1 MGYCA
6 SEMKSEVLTHVE
18 HVLQQYAL
26 CDSCLGRLFRKHLRE
41 GNNSEKGRLL
51 RMQLHQNQTS
61 AKDCWL
67 CEGLTD
73 EIAHFVD
80 LISQALEGYEFET
93 FLIGSKIDEDIQE
106 KEQRLWEQE
115 HIQDAE
121 PLKMEINREI
131 GKILEP
137 QLRKTVDIP
146 NPDIMAVIDT
156 AFDQVTL
163 QISSLFIYGRYKKF
177 QRGIPQT
184 KWPCQVC
191 QGKGCKRCNY
201 TGKLYE
207 TTVEELIAKKALEMT
222 SGTDESFHGSG
233 REDIDARMLGTGRPF
248 ILEVKNP
255 KKRHIDLAVLEK
267 ETNTALKGIIEIS
280 QLRFSNRE
288 EIARIKAAEFR
299 KTYRV
304 IIEASEPLNKE
315 KLIKVAQSLQGQL
328 IKQLT
333 PTRVAHRRAHK
344 IRERHIYN
352 CTIESVEGI
361 IASMTIE
368 TESGTYVKEF
378 VSGDDNK
385 TQPNLSELIGIP
397 CKVKELDV
405 IDVKGE

>member
-1 MGYCA
+1 M
-6 SEMKSEVLTHVE
+6 H
-18 HVLQQYAL
+18 
-26 CDSCLGRLFRKHLRE
+26 
-41 GNNSEKGRLL
+41 
-51 RMQLHQNQTS
+51 LHQKQQIP
-61 AKDCWL
+61 AKKCWL

-73 EIAHFVD
+73 EIVHFSD
-80 LISQALEGYEFET
+80 LIASALQGYDYNT
-93 FLIGSKIDEDIQE
+93 FLIGSKIDDDIQE
-106 KEQRLWEQE
+106 KEQHLWEE
-115 HIQDAE
+115 LHLQDAE
-121 PLKMEINREI
+121 PIKMEVNREI

-137 QLRKTVDIP
+137 QLNKIVDIP

-156 AFDQVTL
+156 AYDMVSL
-163 QISSLFIYGRYKKF
+163 QISSLFIYGRYRKY

-184 KWPCQVC
+184 KWPCQIC
-191 QGKGCKRCNY
+191 QGKGCKRCEY
-201 TGKLYE
+201 TGKLYT
-207 TTVEELIAKKALEMT
+207 TTVEELIAQKALELT
-222 SGTDESFHGSG
+222 QGTDESFHGSG

-248 ILEVKNP
+248 ILEIKNP
-255 KKRHIDLAVLEK
+255 KKRNIDLSLLER
-267 ETNTALKGIIEIS
+267 ETNNNNKDVIDIS

-288 EIARIKAAEFR
+288 EIARIKAAEFQ

-304 IIEASEPLNKE
+304 TLEAAAPLNKE

-344 IRERHIYN
+344 IRERRIYN

-361 IASMTIE
+361 IASFTLE

-397 CKVKELDV
+397 CKVKDLDV

>member
-1 MGYCA
+1 
-6 SEMKSEVLTHVE
+6 MKAQSLSQAE
-18 HVLQQYAL
+18 HLLQEHAF
-26 CDSCLGRLFRKHLRE
+26 CDSCLGRLFRKE
-41 GNNSEKGRLL
+41 IKKGSNAEKGLFL
-51 RMQLHQNQTS
+51 RTQLHQKHKTF

-73 EIAHFVD
+73 EIAHFAG
-80 LISQALEGYEFET
+80 IITKALEEYEFET

-106 KEQRLWEQE
+106 KEQHLWDQE
-115 HIQDAE
+115 KLQDAE
-121 PLKMEINREI
+121 PMKMEINREI

-137 QLRKTVDIP
+137 QLKKTVDIP

-156 AFDQVTL
+156 AFDHVTL
-163 QISSLFIYGRYKKF
+163 QIGSLFIYGRYKKY

-184 KWPCQVC
+184 KWPCQIC

-207 TTVEELIAKKALEMT
+207 TTVEELVAKKALEMT
-222 SGTDESFHGSG
+222 QATDESFHGSG

-255 KKRHIDLAVLEK
+255 KKRHIDLAVLET
-267 ETNTALKGIIEIS
+267 ETNTTFKDIIEIS

-288 EIARIKAAEFR
+288 EIARIKAAEFQ

-304 IIEASEPLNKE
+304 TIEASEPLNKE

-344 IRERHIYN
+344 IRERLIYN

-361 IASMTIE
+361 IASLTLE
-368 TESGTYVKEF
+368 TESGTYIKEF

-385 TQPNLSELIGIP
+385 TQPNLSDLIGIP

>member
-1 MGYCA
+1 M
-6 SEMKSEVLTHVE
+6 
-18 HVLQQYAL
+18 
-26 CDSCLGRLFRKHLRE
+26 RKEIKE
-41 GNNSEKGRLL
+41 GSNAEKGQWIRA
-51 RMQLHQNQTS
+51 QLHQKQKIS

-73 EIAHFVD
+73 EIHHFIG
-80 LISQALEGYEFET
+80 LITKTLEEYEFDT

-106 KEQRLWEQE
+106 KEQRLWEQLKL
-115 HIQDAE
+115 QDAE
-121 PLKMEINREI
+121 PIKMEINREI

-137 QLRKTVDIP
+137 LLKKTVDIP

-156 AFDQVTL
+156 AYDQVSL
-163 QISSLFIYGRYKKF
+163 QISSLFIYGRYRKY

-184 KWPCQVC
+184 KWPCQIC
-191 QGKGCKRCNY
+191 QGKGCKKCNY

-207 TTVEELIAKKALEMT
+207 ITVEGLVAKKAVEMAQ
-222 SGTDESFHGSG
+222 GTDESFHGSG

-255 KKRHIDLAVLEK
+255 KIRTIDLSVLEK
-267 ETNTALKGIIEIS
+267 ETNKACKDIIEVS
-280 QLRFSNRE
+280 NLRFSNRE
-288 EIARIKAAEFR
+288 EIARIKAAEFQ

-304 IIEASEPLNKE
+304 TIEASEPLNKE
-315 KLIKVAQSLQGQL
+315 KLIKVAQSLQGKL

-333 PTRVAHRRAHK
+333 PTRVAHRRANK
-344 IRERHIYN
+344 VRDRLIYN
-352 CTIESVEGI
+352 CTIESVEGFS
-361 IASMTIE
+361 ARLTLE

-397 CKVKELDV
+397 CKVIELDV